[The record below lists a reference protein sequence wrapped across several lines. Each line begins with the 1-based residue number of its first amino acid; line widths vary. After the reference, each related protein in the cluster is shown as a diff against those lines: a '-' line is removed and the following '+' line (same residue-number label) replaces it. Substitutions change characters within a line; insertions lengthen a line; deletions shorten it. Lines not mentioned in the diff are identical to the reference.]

1 MFQRSEQRQE
11 AFAQRMSF
19 AAELHTSGIKGEELL
34 SSLYCEFLSGTTR
47 QQGNAA
53 AQHVLERVRMFNET
67 RERLLGMEGK
77 TEEEKQALLEKDIL
91 DLLDGFTLPS
101 QCRKLHSLNQA
112 MDALADIC
120 QGICSPEEM
129 MEQISAGYKGRTGET
144 GRNEGLQT
152 VAKKVL
158 DPQQAARVFSGAEE
172 HIFAPKQDWM
182 EDDLYRAILTISV
195 YTMLASGTKTPGGLP
210 VSIEYIALEVCCL
223 VSAQTGKKETPEE
236 AQRRQTVDTA
246 AVKFLLAAEFLA
258 GGTTTVMLAGSAVA
272 LYAVYYLTALA
283 VDEQV
288 TSGVDHGV

>member
-47 QQGNAA
+47 QQGNAT
-53 AQHVLERVRMFNET
+53 AQHVLERVRMFDET

-129 MEQISAGYKGRTGET
+129 MEQISGYKGRTGET